1 MFTLPSVWNPHMK
14 KKLLFSGLALFLLAG
29 VVAAQ
34 LPKQKSAEGTTVYFV
49 APTNG
54 ATVPSTFTVKFGLK
68 GMGIAPAGVQHA
80 NTGHHHLLIDV
91 AELPDFNAALPATN
105 NIRHFG
111 GGQTEAEITLPP
123 GQHTL
128 QLVFADYLHIPHDK
142 PVVSEKITIT
152 VK

>member
-1 MFTLPSVWNPHMK
+1 MT
-14 KKLLFSGLALFLLAG
+14 KKLLLSAVALVLLTG

-49 APTNG
+49 APANG

-80 NTGHHHLLIDV
+80 NTGHHHLLVDV
-91 AELPDFNAALPATN
+91 AELPDFNAALPANN

-128 QLVFADYLHIPHDK
+128 QLVFADYLHIPHDR
-142 PVVSEKITIT
+142 PIVSEKITIT

>member
-1 MFTLPSVWNPHMK
+1 MNMK
-14 KKLLFSGLALFLLAG
+14 KFLLSGLALVLLTG

-34 LPKQKSAEGTTVYFV
+34 LPKQKSAEGTVVYFV
-49 APTNG
+49 APANG

-80 NTGHHHLLIDV
+80 NTGHHHLLVDM
-91 AELPDFNAALPATN
+91 AKLPDFNAALPAN
-105 NIRHFG
+105 DNIRHFG
-111 GGQTEAEITLPP
+111 AGQTEAELTLPP

-128 QLVFADYLHIPHDK
+128 QLVFADYLHIPHDR

>member
-1 MFTLPSVWNPHMK
+1 MK
-14 KKLLFSGLALFLLAG
+14 KKLLFSGLALFLLTG
-29 VVAAQ
+29 IVAAQ
-34 LPKQKSAEGTTVYFV
+34 LPRQKSVEGTTVYFV
-49 APTNG
+49 APANG

-80 NTGHHHLLIDV
+80 NTGHHHLLVDV
-91 AELPDFNAALPATN
+91 AELPDFSAALPANN

-111 GGQTEAEITLPP
+111 GGQTEAELTLPP

>member
-1 MFTLPSVWNPHMK
+1 MK
-14 KKLLFSGLALFLLAG
+14 KKLLLSGLALFLLTG
-29 VVAAQ
+29 IVAAQ

-49 APTNG
+49 APANG

-128 QLVFADYLHIPHDK
+128 QLVFADYLHIPHDR

>member
-1 MFTLPSVWNPHMK
+1 MK
-14 KKLLFSGLALFLLAG
+14 KKLLLSGLALFLLTG
-29 VVAAQ
+29 IVAAQ

-49 APTNG
+49 APASG
-54 ATVPSTFTVKFGLK
+54 ATVPSTFTVRFGLK

-91 AELPDFNAALPATN
+91 PELPDFNAALPATN

-128 QLVFADYLHIPHDK
+128 QLVFADYLHIPHDR